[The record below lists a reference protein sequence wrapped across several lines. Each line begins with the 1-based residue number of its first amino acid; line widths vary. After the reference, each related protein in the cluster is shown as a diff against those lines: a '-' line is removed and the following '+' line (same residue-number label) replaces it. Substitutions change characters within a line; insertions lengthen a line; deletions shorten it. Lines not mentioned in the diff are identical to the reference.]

1 MPEQRIVLA
10 DDDPIMRELAESKLH
25 DAGYDVMVVENGA
38 EALTFLQTDGADL
51 VISDLDMPVMDG
63 FELTKRIRENPT
75 IGQTPVIVITGSDHA
90 DAVERA
96 FAAGATSF
104 LSKPINWT
112 LFSQSVRFV
121 LRAGEDQK
129 ALRIAR
135 DRAEAGERFKD
146 ELLSIMSHELRT
158 PLNAIIGFGQ
168 LLGEQF
174 QKNHDNVHREYADYI
189 VDGGRR
195 LLNSVSDM
203 LLASDARSGPI
214 AIHEKET
221 TLGDLINEAMTLT
234 PKANDTTVKNA
245 NINVKIKDGDAEI
258 CCDYHLLARALS
270 KLIDNALKFTS
281 PGQPVIIAAAPTKAG
296 DLAIMVKDSGPGIE
310 PDKLSAVTAPFA
322 QSEMSSRRT
331 KEGIG
336 LGLPL
341 AKAIAQAHDAVFRLD
356 SNVGEG
362 VRAIILIPSKRIRSA
377 QPRRDQ
383 SAA

>member
-1 MPEQRIVLA
+1 MREQSIVLA
-10 DDDPIMRELAESKLH
+10 DDDPIMRELAESKLQS
-25 DAGYDVMVVENGA
+25 AGYHVTTVENGA
-38 EALTFLQTDGADL
+38 EALKALQAGGVDL

-63 FELTKRIRENPT
+63 FELTKSIRETPI
-75 IGQTPVIVITGSDHA
+75 IGQTPVIVITGSDHG

-112 LFSQSVRFV
+112 LFSQAVRFV

-129 ALRIAR
+129 ALRVAR

-146 ELLSIMSHELRT
+146 ELLSLMSHELRK

-214 AIHEKET
+214 AIHEKEAT
-221 TLGDLINEAMTLT
+221 VGDLIKEAMALT
-234 PKANDTTVKNA
+234 PKANDTATANA
-245 NINVKIKDGDAEI
+245 NITVKVKDADAEI
-258 CCDYHLLARALS
+258 CCDYHLLARAIS
-270 KLIDNALKFTS
+270 KLIDNALKFAP
-281 PGQPVIIAAAPTKAG
+281 PGRPVIVGAAPTKTG

-310 PDKLSAVTAPFA
+310 PDKLPAVTAPFA

-341 AKAIAQAHDAVFRLD
+341 VKAIAQAHDAIFRLD

-362 VRAIILIPSKRIRSA
+362 VRAIILIPSKRICSA
-377 QPRRDQ
+377 QSRRDK